1 MGAQDLAESLQA
13 MKLDPIQPLGIG
25 HVVFASADQS
35 YMAFDTTKH
44 EGCEVATTKHLACTS
59 ERANAYDKILRDGDW
74 PFGHLAYILETYINY
89 GVPKGQG
96 LSVGPRGLTLRK
108 PLGCRPKRAMRDAT
122 FRLCDL
128 TCPSQRKH

>member
-1 MGAQDLAESLQA
+1 MAESLQA

-44 EGCEVATTKHLACTS
+44 QGCEVAATKHLACTS

-74 PFGHLAYILETYINY
+74 PFGLHIGDIW
-89 GVPKGQG
+89 G
-96 LSVGPRGLTLRK
+96 LWGPTRTRFERGLVQKTSGMQTEK
-108 PLGCRPKRAMRDAT
+108 GNA
-122 FRLCDL
+122 
-128 TCPSQRKH
+128 